1 MVLVINVSLIKIH
14 LIGMAAKQNQLTTDM
29 FIECIQQL
37 SKTIEHNSVYLSG
50 VCDGMKK
57 YEKIRICYVS
67 TYVCFD

>member
-14 LIGMAAKQNQLTTDM
+14 SIGMAAKQNQLTTDM

-37 SKTIEHNSVYLSG
+37 SKTIEHNSAYLNG

-57 YEKIRICYVS
+57 SGYATLAHMCALIKN
-67 TYVCFD
+67 